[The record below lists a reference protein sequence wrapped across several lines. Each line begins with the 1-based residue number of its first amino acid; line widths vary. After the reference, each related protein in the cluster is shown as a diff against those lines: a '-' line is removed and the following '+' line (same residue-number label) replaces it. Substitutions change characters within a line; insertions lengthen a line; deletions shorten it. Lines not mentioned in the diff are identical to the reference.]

1 MSIAQ
6 IRESRAAKVASM
18 RNLLTVAETEKRSL
32 NAGEQVAFDKIKT
45 EVQDLEGQ
53 EQRAATLEDMERRS
67 MGTPVDKSYSN
78 LEGSVSL
85 MEVIRAGME
94 GRALSGAAAEYQAET
109 ERRTGR
115 KAEGAFV
122 PMAALEKRVST
133 TSSAAQI
140 ATTDNRPDQY
150 IDAMRNSLL
159 ARRLGVRV
167 LSGLQGSLSIPK
179 FGTGTTVGWVAENAA
194 LSSSDMAFSS
204 VALTPKHAGG
214 MTELSRQLIQQS
226 SPDIE
231 QLVRDDISFMLAQ
244 AIDSALIIG
253 GGTNQP
259 VGILSTA
266 GIQTSSLATLG
277 WAGIVA
283 MLQKLEL
290 VNANPNAWLMGAN
303 PKAKL
308 MSLVDSTGLP
318 ANFLNNGQ
326 MANIAAYSTNQL
338 VDKTGSPN
346 KGRVLLGDFSQVLLG
361 IWSEI
366 DILVNPY
373 DSVAYARGGVM
384 VRAMSTVG
392 LAVRNPS
399 AFVIADDVTI

>member
-1 MSIAQ
+1 MQ
-6 IRESRAAKVASM
+6 LHEIREAKAAKVSEA
-18 RNLLTVAETEKRSL
+18 RSL
-32 NAGEQVAFDKIKT
+32 LASTPTLTPEGQTKFDALKAEI
-45 EVQDLEGQ
+45 VNLEGQ
-53 EQRAATLEDMERRS
+53 EGRASFVEDMERRS
-67 MGTPVDKSYSN
+67 LVAPVDKSYNS
-78 LEGSVSL
+78 LENSVSI
-85 MEVIRAGME
+85 MEVIRAQME
-94 GRALSGAAAEYQAET
+94 GRALSGAAAEYQTET

-133 TSSAAQI
+133 TGSAAQI
-140 ATTDNRPDQY
+140 ATNDNRPDQY

-167 LSGLQGSLSIPK
+167 LSGLQGSLTIPK
-179 FGTGTTVGWVAENAA
+179 YGTGTTVGWVAENTA
-194 LSSSDMAFSS
+194 LSSSDMTFSS

-231 QLVRDDISFMLAQ
+231 QLVRDDLSFMLAQ

-266 GIQTSSLATLG
+266 GIQTSSLATLS

-290 VNANPNAWLMGAN
+290 VNATPNAWLMGVN

-308 MSLVDSTGLP
+308 MSMVDSTGLP

-326 MANIAAYSTNQL
+326 MTNIPAYSTNQL
-338 VDKTGSPN
+338 VDKIGAPN

-361 IWSEI
+361 IWSEL
-366 DILVNPY
+366 DVLVNPY

-392 LAVRNPS
+392 LAVRNPA
-399 AFVIADDVTI
+399 AFVLADDVTI